1 MSIIKTAVFPVGGLG
16 TRFLPATKAM
26 PKEMLPIVDTPLIQF
41 VVEEARACGIERLV
55 FVTGRQ
61 KHAIE
66 NHFDHMYEL
75 EANLQAKSKMEY
87 VKLVREHLGEPGE
100 ILFTR
105 QMSPSGLGH
114 AVWCAR
120 HVVQD
125 SPFAVLL
132 ADDFIDAEPGCLA
145 QMVEA
150 YEANPGNYLAAMQV
164 DRDKVDRY
172 GIAEPQD
179 GQSPGQQSVRIQGL
193 VEKPSPEEAPSR
205 LAVIGR
211 YVLEPEVMT
220 RLSQL
225 VSNSQRGAGGEIQL
239 TDAIAAEI
247 PNCPTYAYHFDGQ
260 RFDCGS
266 KIGFVQATAHMSA
279 KRGLV

>member
-26 PKEMLPIVDTPLIQF
+26 PKEMLPIVDTPLIQY
-41 VVEEARACGIERLV
+41 VVEEARACGIERIV

-75 EANLQAKSKMEY
+75 EANLEAKGKTEY
-87 VKLVREHLGEPGE
+87 VNMVRQHLGMPGE

-105 QMSPSGLGH
+105 QMTPSGLGH

-120 HVVQD
+120 HVVQND
-125 SPFAVLL
+125 PFAVLL

-150 YEANPGNYLAAMQV
+150 YEANPGNYLAAMEV
-164 DRDKVDRY
+164 EREHVSRY
-172 GIAEPQD
+172 GIAEPAD
-179 GQSPGQQSVRIQGL
+179 GAELGQQAVRIQGL
-193 VEKPSPEEAPSR
+193 VEKPSPEVAPSR

-211 YVLEPEVMT
+211 YVLQPGVMKRLEKLEP
-220 RLSQL
+220 
-225 VSNSQRGAGGEIQL
+225 GAGGEIQL

-247 PNCPTYAYHFDGQ
+247 PHCPTYAFHFNGQ

-266 KIGFVQATAHMSA
+266 KLGFVQATAHISA
-279 KRGLV
+279 KRGLT

>member
-75 EANLQAKSKMEY
+75 EANLEAKSKTEY
-87 VKLVREHLGEPGE
+87 VHLVRQHLGEPGE

-105 QMSPSGLGH
+105 QMRPAGLGH

-125 SPFAVLL
+125 APFAVLL

-145 QMVEA
+145 QMIA
-150 YEANPGNYLAAMQV
+150 AFEANPGNYLAAMQV
-164 DRDKVDRY
+164 EADKVDRY
-172 GIAEPQD
+172 GIAEPADDQELE
-179 GQSPGQQSVRIQGL
+179 SKSVRIKGL
-193 VEKPSPEEAPSR
+193 VEKPKPGDSPSR

-211 YVLEPEVMT
+211 YVLMPEVMK
-220 RLSQL
+220 RLSTL
-225 VSNSQRGAGGEIQL
+225 DPGAGGEIQL

-247 PNCPTYAYHFDGQ
+247 PHCPTYAYHFDGQ

-266 KIGFVQATAHMSA
+266 KLGFVQATAHMSA

>member
-75 EANLQAKSKMEY
+75 EANLEAKSKTEY
-87 VKLVREHLGEPGE
+87 VHLVRQHLGEPGE

-105 QMSPSGLGH
+105 QMRPAGLGH

-125 SPFAVLL
+125 APFAVLL

-145 QMVEA
+145 QMIA
-150 YEANPGNYLAAMQV
+150 AFEANPGNYLAAMQV
-164 DRDKVDRY
+164 EADKVDRY
-172 GIAEPQD
+172 GIAEPADDQEPE
-179 GQSPGQQSVRIQGL
+179 SKSVRIKGL
-193 VEKPSPEEAPSR
+193 VEKPKPGDSPSR

-211 YVLEPEVMT
+211 YVLMPEVMK
-220 RLSQL
+220 RLSTL
-225 VSNSQRGAGGEIQL
+225 DPGAGGEIQL

-247 PNCPTYAYHFDGQ
+247 PHCPTYAYHFDGQ

-266 KIGFVQATAHMSA
+266 KLGFVQATAHMSA

>member
-41 VVEEARACGIERLV
+41 VVEEARSCGIERLV

-75 EANLQAKSKMEY
+75 EANLEAKGKTEF
-87 VKLVREHLGEPGE
+87 VHLVRQHLGEPGE

-105 QMSPSGLGH
+105 QMRPAGLGH

-120 HVVQD
+120 HVVQND
-125 SPFAVLL
+125 PFAVLL

-145 QMVEA
+145 QMVKA
-150 YEANPGNYLAAMQV
+150 FEANPGNYLAAMEV
-164 DRDKVDRY
+164 EREHVNRY
-172 GIAEPQD
+172 GIAEPVAGQD
-179 GQSPGQQSVRIQGL
+179 LGTQAVRIQGL
-193 VEKPSPEEAPSR
+193 VEKPKPEEAPSR

-211 YVLEPEVMT
+211 YVLTPDVMK
-220 RLSQL
+220 RLHKL
-225 VSNSQRGAGGEIQL
+225 APGAGGEIQL

-247 PNCPTYAYHFDGQ
+247 PNCPTYAFHFEGQ

-279 KRGLV
+279 KRGLA